1 MHRASV
7 GWMLRPYQANFRTKV
22 LTAVMG
28 FDHFRV
34 RGAVPSTAQKLDTRF
49 LGFTAVEVGTS
60 SPSYGLRTGRSA
72 GQHPG
77 HLGLRSLPYFSLDVI
92 SALNVLNPSP
102 GIGQHPLVATK
113 CLSVVDHLC
122 SPGGDASVMGSRV
135 IQGNT
140 YPATQVTWSGSL
152 QSFGCQN
159 DSTTTP
165 IFVVKT
171 WQTNIA
177 MTAGERLSRWTKL
190 PKWRNGRTFDVLWSH
205 DWPYG

>member
-1 MHRASV
+1 MSATHSNTLSFRSCTDTEGVRDVVHSNPDRIENALIDTGYGGLHVNMTTASRHSSTSPVCDFRRYEPFCAGMIREVWYTSVHRASV

-49 LGFTAVEVGTS
+49 LGFAEVEVGTS

-92 SALNVLNPSP
+92 PALNPSP

-113 CLSVVDHLC
+113 CLSVVDHC
-122 SPGGDASVMGSRV
+122 SPGVMRQEWDRG
-135 IQGNT
+135 
-140 YPATQVTWSGSL
+140 
-152 QSFGCQN
+152 
-159 DSTTTP
+159 
-165 IFVVKT
+165 
-171 WQTNIA
+171 
-177 MTAGERLSRWTKL
+177 
-190 PKWRNGRTFDVLWSH
+190 
-205 DWPYG
+205 